1 MTSGKKKRV
10 LFVCVG
16 NCCRSQMAEGFAAQ
30 YGSDVLVAESA
41 GLVPAGVV
49 VDETVRA
56 MAERNVDISS
66 QYSKGLRVERSGEYD
81 LIVNISGFHLPDA
94 MHAPSVAWAV
104 PDPIGQSDEV
114 YRQVC
119 DQIEALVLQLIS
131 DFRQERLREVPAGN
145 RVP

>member
-49 VDETVRA
+49 VDETVRT
-56 MAERNVDISS
+56 MAERNIDISG
-66 QYSKGLRVERSGEYD
+66 QYSKGLRIDETGDYD
-81 LIVNISGFHLPDA
+81 LIVNMSGRKLPDA
-94 MHAPSVAWAV
+94 VRAPVVSWAV
-104 PDPIGQSDEV
+104 PDPIGQSREV
-114 YRQVC
+114 YTRVC
-119 DQIEALVLQLIS
+119 DQIEALVLQLITDS
-131 DFRQERLREVPAGN
+131 RLERSQVAPAE
-145 RVP
+145 P